1 MKIKK
6 ILGGILIAAFTGIP
20 ALVLAVDAGLGGTPG
35 ATGGTQFV
43 NPIKA
48 DTFSELVALVITT
61 AVNILIPF
69 VVLAFIYSGFLFV
82 KAQGKEKELEEAK
95 TAIKWSVIGAF
106 ILFGAAGFA
115 QLISQ
120 TLSAVTK

>member
-6 ILGGILIAAFTGIP
+6 ILGGAMLLQSFMLPAFVFAEGGTIP
-20 ALVLAVDAGLGGTPG
+20 ASSN
-35 ATGGTQFV
+35 TQFV
-43 NPIKA
+43 NPINA

-120 TLSAVTK
+120 TLSTVTN